1 MCAFLKNVSLI
12 FDLSWS
18 ASMNVAAVQRHL
30 KRNALA
36 YLAALPMALTVLI
49 AYMGTMFWSVRL
61 SFSSSRMLP
70 KSDFVGFAQYE
81 RLFSTSRWVTSLE
94 NLLVIAFLFLA
105 ICFVLGFLLAVFID
119 QKIKAESFF
128 RTVFLFPYAMSF
140 IVTGLVWQWIFNPQL
155 GIQKTMISLGWESF
169 SFDWIVNPDMVLYTV
184 VIAAVWQGAGLVMAL
199 LLAGLRGIDE
209 DLWKATKIDG
219 IPTWRVYISIILPM
233 LRPMIIT
240 TVVLL
245 SISIIKMYDVVVAM
259 TGGGPGVASEVPAKF
274 IMDNLFERANIGL
287 ATAASTVMLTTVLCL
302 IAPFIYS
309 NYIKK

>member
-1 MCAFLKNVSLI
+1 MKGMTMDIVV
-12 FDLSWS
+12 
-18 ASMNVAAVQRHL
+18 MKRHMR
-30 KRNALA
+30 RNLLA
-36 YLAALPMALTVLI
+36 YLAVIPMALTVFI

-81 RLFSTSRWVTSLE
+81 RLFETSRWIMSLE
-94 NLLVIAFLFLA
+94 NLVIIAVLFLS
-105 ICFVLGFLLAVFID
+105 ICFILGFLLSIFID

-155 GIQKTMISLGWESF
+155 GIQKTIQDIGWESF
-169 SFDWIVNPDMVLYTV
+169 SFDWIVNPDMVLYTI
-184 VIAAVWQGAGLVMAL
+184 VIAAVWQGSGLVMAL
-199 LLAGLRGIDE
+199 LLAGLRGVDE

-219 IPTWRVYISIILPM
+219 IPTWRVYVSIILPM

-259 TGGGPGVASEVPAKF
+259 TMGGPGIASEVPAKF

-287 ATAASTVMLTTVLCL
+287 ATAASTVLLSTVLCL

-309 NYIKK
+309 NYIKKQGR

>member
-1 MCAFLKNVSLI
+1 
-12 FDLSWS
+12 
-18 ASMNVAAVQRHL
+18 MNIIATQIHL
-30 KRNALA
+30 RRNAFA
-36 YLAALPMALTVLI
+36 YLAALPMALTVFI

-70 KSDFVGFAQYE
+70 KNDFVGFDQYE
-81 RLFSTSRWVTSLE
+81 RLFGTSRWLTSLE

-105 ICFVLGFLLAVFID
+105 ICFVLGFLLSIFID

-155 GIQKTMISLGWESF
+155 GVQKTVQALGWSSF
-169 SFDWIVNPDMVLYTV
+169 KFDWIVDSEMVLYTV

-219 IPTWRVYISIILPM
+219 IPAWRVYVSIILPM

-274 IMDNLFERANIGL
+274 IMDNLFERANIGI
-287 ATAASTVMLTTVLCL
+287 ATAASTVMLTTILCL
-302 IAPFIYS
+302 ITPFIYS
-309 NYIKK
+309 NYIKKQGR

>member
-1 MCAFLKNVSLI
+1 
-12 FDLSWS
+12 
-18 ASMNVAAVQRHL
+18 MNVAAVQRHL

-209 DLWKATKIDG
+209 DLWKATRIDG
-219 IPTWRVYISIILPM
+219 IPTWRVYVSIILPM

>member
-1 MCAFLKNVSLI
+1 
-12 FDLSWS
+12 
-18 ASMNVAAVQRHL
+18 MNVAAVQRHL

-94 NLLVIAFLFLA
+94 NLLIIAFLFLA

>member
-1 MCAFLKNVSLI
+1 
-12 FDLSWS
+12 
-18 ASMNVAAVQRHL
+18 MNVAAVQRHL

-36 YLAALPMALTVLI
+36 YVAALPMALTVMI
-49 AYMGTMFWSVRL
+49 AYMGTMVWSVRL

-70 KSDFVGFAQYE
+70 KNDFVGFAQYE
-81 RLFSTSRWVTSLE
+81 RLFSTSRWIVSLE
-94 NLLVIAFLFLA
+94 NLLIIAFLFLA
-105 ICFVLGFLLAVFID
+105 ICFVLGFLLSVFID

-155 GIQKTMISLGWESF
+155 GIQNTMQSLGWESF
-169 SFDWIVNPDMVLYTV
+169 TFDWIVDPNMVLYTV

-199 LLAGLRGIDE
+199 LLAGLRGIDD

-302 IAPFIYS
+302 ITPFIYS
-309 NYIKK
+309 NYIKKQGR

>member
-1 MCAFLKNVSLI
+1 MAF
-12 FDLSWS
+12 
-18 ASMNVAAVQRHL
+18 
-30 KRNALA
+30 
-36 YLAALPMALTVLI
+36 TVI
-49 AYMGTMFWSVRL
+49 VAYMGTMLWSIRL

-70 KSDFVGFAQYE
+70 KNDFVGFAQYE
-81 RLFSTSRWVTSLE
+81 RLFETSRWITSLQ

-105 ICFVLGFLLAVFID
+105 ICFVLGFLLSIFID

-155 GIQKTMISLGWESF
+155 GIQSAVRSLGFESF
-169 SFDWIVNPDMVLYTV
+169 TFDWIVNPDMVLYTV
-184 VIAAVWQGAGLVMAL
+184 IIAAVWQGAGLVMAL
-199 LLAGLRGIDE
+199 LLAGLRGIDD

-219 IPTWRVYISIILPM
+219 IPTWRVYVSIILPM
-233 LRPMIIT
+233 LKPMIIT

-259 TGGGPGVASEVPAKF
+259 TLGGPGIASEVPAKF

-302 IAPFIYS
+302 IAPFF
-309 NYIKK
+309 KLHQKDR

>member
-1 MCAFLKNVSLI
+1 MDF
-12 FDLSWS
+12 S
-18 ASMNVAAVQRHL
+18 AAQRHL

-36 YLAALPMALTVLI
+36 YIAALPMALTVFI

-61 SFSSSRMLP
+61 SFTSSRMLP
-70 KSDFVGFAQYE
+70 KSDFVGWAQYE
-81 RLFSTSRWVTSLE
+81 RLFSTSRWLVSLE
-94 NLLVIAFLFLA
+94 NLLWIAFMFLI

-155 GIQKTMISLGWESF
+155 GIQQVLNGLGLEHIR
-169 SFDWIVNPDMVLYTV
+169 FDWIVDPNMVLYTV

-199 LLAGLRGIDE
+199 LLAGLRGIDG

-219 IPTWRVYISIILPM
+219 IPTWRVYLSIILPI

-259 TGGGPGVASEVPAKF
+259 TGGGPGVSSEVPAKF

-287 ATAASTVMLTTVLCL
+287 ATAASTVLLTTVLCL

-309 NYIKK
+309 NYIKKTR

>member
-1 MCAFLKNVSLI
+1 
-12 FDLSWS
+12 
-18 ASMNVAAVQRHL
+18 MNIIATQIHL
-30 KRNALA
+30 RRNAFA
-36 YLAALPMALTVLI
+36 YLAALPMALTVFI

-70 KSDFVGFAQYE
+70 KNDFVGFDQYE
-81 RLFSTSRWVTSLE
+81 RLFGTSRWLTSLE

-105 ICFVLGFLLAVFID
+105 ICFVLGFLLSIFID

-155 GIQKTMISLGWESF
+155 GVQKTVQALGWSSF
-169 SFDWIVNPDMVLYTV
+169 KFDWIVDSEMVLYTV

-219 IPTWRVYISIILPM
+219 IPAWRVYISIILPM

-259 TGGGPGVASEVPAKF
+259 TGGGPGVATEVPAKF
-274 IMDNLFERANIGL
+274 IMDNLFERANIGI
-287 ATAASTVMLTTVLCL
+287 ATAASTVMLTTILCL

-309 NYIKK
+309 NYIKKQGR

>member
-1 MCAFLKNVSLI
+1 M
-12 FDLSWS
+12 DL
-18 ASMNVAAVQRHL
+18 VAIKRHIR
-30 KRNALA
+30 RNTLA
-36 YLAALPMALTVLI
+36 YVAILPMAFTVI
-49 AYMGTMFWSVRL
+49 VAYMGTMFWSVRL
-61 SFSSSRMLP
+61 SFTSSRMLP
-70 KSDFVGFAQYE
+70 KYDFVGFSQYE
-81 RLFSTSRWVTSLE
+81 RLFETSRWVTSLE

-105 ICFVLGFLLAVFID
+105 ICFVLGFLLSIFID

-155 GIQKTMISLGWESF
+155 GIQSAMHSLGWESF
-169 SFDWIVNPDMVLYTV
+169 TFDWIVNPDMVIYTV
-184 VIAAVWQGAGLVMAL
+184 IIAAVWQGSGLVMAL

-219 IPTWRVYISIILPM
+219 IPTWRVYFSIILPM

-259 TGGGPGVASEVPAKF
+259 TLGGPGVASEVPAKF
-274 IMDNLFERANIGL
+274 IMDNLFERANIGI

-302 IAPFIYS
+302 IAPFIYT
-309 NYIKK
+309 NYIKKQGR

>member
-1 MCAFLKNVSLI
+1 
-12 FDLSWS
+12 
-18 ASMNVAAVQRHL
+18 MNIIATQIHL
-30 KRNALA
+30 RRNAFA
-36 YLAALPMALTVLI
+36 YLAALPMALTVFI

-70 KSDFVGFAQYE
+70 KNDFVGFDQYE
-81 RLFSTSRWVTSLE
+81 RLFGTSRWLTSLE

-105 ICFVLGFLLAVFID
+105 ICFVLGFLLSIFID

-155 GIQKTMISLGWESF
+155 GVQKTVQALGWSSF
-169 SFDWIVNPDMVLYTV
+169 KFDWIVDSEMVLYTV

-219 IPTWRVYISIILPM
+219 IPAWRVYISIILPM

-274 IMDNLFERANIGL
+274 IMDNLFERANIGI
-287 ATAASTVMLTTVLCL
+287 ATAASTVMLTTILCL

-309 NYIKK
+309 NYIKKQGR

>member
-1 MCAFLKNVSLI
+1 
-12 FDLSWS
+12 
-18 ASMNVAAVQRHL
+18 MNVAAVQRHL

-36 YLAALPMALTVLI
+36 YVAALPMALTVLI
-49 AYMGTMFWSVRL
+49 AYMGTMIWSVRL
-61 SFSSSRMLP
+61 SFTSSRMLP

-81 RLFSTSRWVTSLE
+81 RLFSTSRWIVSLE

-105 ICFVLGFLLAVFID
+105 ICFVLGFLLSIFID

-155 GIQKTMISLGWESF
+155 GIQNTIQSMGWESF
-169 SFDWIVNPDMVLYTV
+169 SFDWIVDPNMVLYTV

-219 IPTWRVYISIILPM
+219 IPTWRVYVSIILPM

-240 TVVLL
+240 TIVLL

-259 TGGGPGVASEVPAKF
+259 TGGGPGVSSEVPAKF

-287 ATAASTVMLTTVLCL
+287 ATAASTVLLTTVLCL

-309 NYIKK
+309 NYIKKQGR

>member
-1 MCAFLKNVSLI
+1 
-12 FDLSWS
+12 
-18 ASMNVAAVQRHL
+18 MNVIAVQMHL
-30 KRNALA
+30 KRNSLA
-36 YLAALPMALTVLI
+36 YIATLPMALTVFV

-70 KSDFVGFAQYE
+70 KNDFVGFAQYE
-81 RLFSTSRWVTSLE
+81 RLFNTSRWITSLE
-94 NLLVIAFLFLA
+94 NLLLIAFLFLA
-105 ICFVLGFLLAVFID
+105 ICFVLGFLLSVFID

-155 GIQKTMISLGWESF
+155 GVQKTVQALGWDSF
-169 SFDWIVNPDMVLYTV
+169 QFDWIVNPDMVLYTV

-199 LLAGLRGIDE
+199 LLAGLRGIDD

-219 IPTWRVYISIILPM
+219 IPAWRVYISIILPM

-274 IMDNLFERANIGL
+274 IMDNLFERANIGI
-287 ATAASTVMLTTVLCL
+287 ATAASTVMLTTILCL

-309 NYIKK
+309 NYIKKQGR

>member
-1 MCAFLKNVSLI
+1 MRLFEVCLSY

-70 KSDFVGFAQYE
+70 KSDFVGFSQYE

-199 LLAGLRGIDE
+199 LLAGLRGIDD

>member
-1 MCAFLKNVSLI
+1 
-12 FDLSWS
+12 
-18 ASMNVAAVQRHL
+18 MNVIAIQMHF
-30 KRNALA
+30 KRNLLA
-36 YLAALPMALTVLI
+36 YIAALPMALTVFV

-70 KSDFVGFAQYE
+70 KNDFVGFVQYE
-81 RLFSTSRWVTSLE
+81 RLFNTSRWISSLE
-94 NLLVIAFLFLA
+94 NLLLIAFLFLV
-105 ICFVLGFLLAVFID
+105 ICFVLGFLLSIFID

-155 GIQKTMISLGWESF
+155 GVQKTVQALGWDSF
-169 SFDWIVNPDMVLYTV
+169 QFDWIVNPDMVLYTV

-219 IPTWRVYISIILPM
+219 IPAWRVYISIILPM

-274 IMDNLFERANIGL
+274 IMDNLFERANIGI
-287 ATAASTVMLTTVLCL
+287 ATAASTVMLTTILCL

-309 NYIKK
+309 NYIKKQGR

>member
-1 MCAFLKNVSLI
+1 
-12 FDLSWS
+12 
-18 ASMNVAAVQRHL
+18 MNVAAVQRHL

-36 YLAALPMALTVLI
+36 YVAALPMALTVMI
-49 AYMGTMFWSVRL
+49 AYMGTMVWSVRL

-70 KSDFVGFAQYE
+70 KNDFVGFAQYE
-81 RLFSTSRWVTSLE
+81 RLFSTSRWIVSLE
-94 NLLVIAFLFLA
+94 NLLIIAFLFLA
-105 ICFVLGFLLAVFID
+105 ICFVLGFLLSVFID

-155 GIQKTMISLGWESF
+155 GIQNTMQSLGWESF
-169 SFDWIVNPDMVLYTV
+169 TFDWIVNPNMVLYTV

-199 LLAGLRGIDE
+199 LLAGLRGIDD

-219 IPTWRVYISIILPM
+219 ITTWRVYISIILPM

-302 IAPFIYS
+302 ITPFIYS
-309 NYIKK
+309 NYIKKQGR

>member
-1 MCAFLKNVSLI
+1 
-12 FDLSWS
+12 
-18 ASMNVAAVQRHL
+18 MNVIAAQKHL
-30 KRNALA
+30 KRNVFA
-36 YLAALPMALTVLI
+36 YIAVLPMALTVFI

-70 KSDFVGFAQYE
+70 KDDFVGFYQYE
-81 RLFSTSRWVTSLE
+81 RLFSTSRWITSLE
-94 NLLVIAFLFLA
+94 NLIVIAFLFLA
-105 ICFVLGFLLAVFID
+105 ICFVLGFLLSVFID

-155 GIQKTMISLGWESF
+155 GIQKTMHSIGWDSF
-169 SFDWIVNPDMVLYTV
+169 QFDWIVDPDMVLYTI

-199 LLAGLRGIDE
+199 LLAGLRGIDD

-219 IPTWRVYISIILPM
+219 IPAWRVYISIILPM

-274 IMDNLFERANIGL
+274 IMDNLFERANIGI
-287 ATAASTVMLTTVLCL
+287 ATAASTVMLATILCL

-309 NYIKK
+309 NYIKKQGR

>member
-1 MCAFLKNVSLI
+1 VRLFKECLSYFE
-12 FDLSWS
+12 LSWS

>member
-1 MCAFLKNVSLI
+1 
-12 FDLSWS
+12 
-18 ASMNVAAVQRHL
+18 MNIVATQIHL
-30 KRNALA
+30 RRNAVA
-36 YLAALPMALTVLI
+36 YLAALPMALTVFI
-49 AYMGTMFWSVRL
+49 AYMGTMLWSVRL

-70 KSDFVGFAQYE
+70 KNDFVGFDQYE
-81 RLFSTSRWVTSLE
+81 RLFGTSRWLTSLE
-94 NLLVIAFLFLA
+94 NLLIIAFLFLV
-105 ICFVLGFLLAVFID
+105 ICFVLGFLLSIFID

-155 GIQKTMISLGWESF
+155 GIQKTVQALGWSSF
-169 SFDWIVNPDMVLYTV
+169 KFDWIVDSEMVLYTV

-219 IPTWRVYISIILPM
+219 IPAWRVYISIILPM

-274 IMDNLFERANIGL
+274 IMDNLFERANIGI
-287 ATAASTVMLTTVLCL
+287 ATAASTVMLTTILCL

-309 NYIKK
+309 NYIKNQGR

>member
-1 MCAFLKNVSLI
+1 
-12 FDLSWS
+12 
-18 ASMNVAAVQRHL
+18 MNVAAVQRHL

-36 YLAALPMALTVLI
+36 YLAALPMALTVMV

-105 ICFVLGFLLAVFID
+105 ICFVLGFLLSVFID

-155 GIQKTMISLGWESF
+155 GIQKTVNSLGWESF
-169 SFDWIVNPDMVLYTV
+169 SFDWIVDPDMVLYTV
-184 VIAAVWQGAGLVMAL
+184 IIAAVWQGAGLVMAL
-199 LLAGLRGIDE
+199 LLAGLRGIDS
-209 DLWKATKIDG
+209 DLWKAAKIDG

-309 NYIKK
+309 NYIKKQGR

>member
-1 MCAFLKNVSLI
+1 
-12 FDLSWS
+12 
-18 ASMNVAAVQRHL
+18 MNIIATQIHL
-30 KRNALA
+30 RRNAFA
-36 YLAALPMALTVLI
+36 YLAALPMALTVFI

-70 KSDFVGFAQYE
+70 KNDFVGFDQYE
-81 RLFSTSRWVTSLE
+81 RLFGTSRWLTSLE

-105 ICFVLGFLLAVFID
+105 ICFVLGFLLSIFID

-155 GIQKTMISLGWESF
+155 GVQKTVQALGWSSF
-169 SFDWIVNPDMVLYTV
+169 KFDWIVDSEMVLYTV

-219 IPTWRVYISIILPM
+219 IPAWRVYVSIILPM

-274 IMDNLFERANIGL
+274 IMDNLFERANIGI
-287 ATAASTVMLTTVLCL
+287 ATAASTVMLTTILCL

-309 NYIKK
+309 NYIKKQGR

>member
-1 MCAFLKNVSLI
+1 
-12 FDLSWS
+12 
-18 ASMNVAAVQRHL
+18 MNVAAVQRHL

-169 SFDWIVNPDMVLYTV
+169 YFDWIVNPDMVLYTV

>member
-1 MCAFLKNVSLI
+1 MDV
-12 FDLSWS
+12 
-18 ASMNVAAVQRHL
+18 VAVQRHL
-30 KRNALA
+30 KRNAFA
-36 YLAALPMALTVLI
+36 YLTALPMALTVFI
-49 AYMGTMFWSVRL
+49 AYMGTKFWSVRL
-61 SFSSSRMLP
+61 SFTSSRMLP
-70 KSDFVGFAQYE
+70 KDDFVGFAQYE
-81 RLFSTSRWVTSLE
+81 RLFSTSRWITSLE
-94 NLLVIAFLFLA
+94 NLLIIAFLFLA
-105 ICFVLGFLLAVFID
+105 ICFVLGFILSVFID

-155 GIQKTMISLGWESF
+155 GIQKTVNSLGFESF

-184 VIAAVWQGAGLVMAL
+184 IIAAVWQGAGLVMAL

-259 TGGGPGVASEVPAKF
+259 TGGGPGVSSEVPAKF

-302 IAPFIYS
+302 IAPFIYN
-309 NYIKK
+309 NYIKKQGR

>member
-1 MCAFLKNVSLI
+1 
-12 FDLSWS
+12 
-18 ASMNVAAVQRHL
+18 MNVAAVQRHL

-219 IPTWRVYISIILPM
+219 IPTWRVYISIILSM

>member
-1 MCAFLKNVSLI
+1 
-12 FDLSWS
+12 
-18 ASMNVAAVQRHL
+18 MNVAAVQRHL

-36 YLAALPMALTVLI
+36 YMAILPMALTVMI

-81 RLFSTSRWVTSLE
+81 RLFTTSRWITSLE
-94 NLLVIAFLFLA
+94 NLLIIAFLFLA
-105 ICFVLGFLLAVFID
+105 ICFILGFLLSVFID

-155 GIQKTMISLGWESF
+155 GIQKAINSLEWESF
-169 SFDWIVNPDMVLYTV
+169 TFDWIVDPNMVLYTV

-199 LLAGLRGIDE
+199 LLAGLRGIDD
-209 DLWKATKIDG
+209 DLWKVTKIDG

-309 NYIKK
+309 NYIKKQGR

>member
-1 MCAFLKNVSLI
+1 
-12 FDLSWS
+12 
-18 ASMNVAAVQRHL
+18 MNVAAVQRHL

-259 TGGGPGVASEVPAKF
+259 TGGGPGVANEVPAKF

>member
-1 MCAFLKNVSLI
+1 MDIVVIN
-12 FDLSWS
+12 
-18 ASMNVAAVQRHL
+18 RHIR
-30 KRNALA
+30 RNLLA
-36 YLAALPMALTVLI
+36 YLAVIPMALTVFI

-70 KSDFVGFAQYE
+70 KNDFVGFAQYE
-81 RLFSTSRWVTSLE
+81 RLFETSRWITSLE
-94 NLLVIAFLFLA
+94 NLIIIAILFLS
-105 ICFVLGFLLAVFID
+105 ICFVLGFLLSIFID

-155 GIQKTMISLGWESF
+155 GVQKTVQSMGWESF
-169 SFDWIVNPDMVLYTV
+169 SFDWIVNPDMVLYTI

-199 LLAGLRGIDE
+199 LLAGLRGVDD

-219 IPTWRVYISIILPM
+219 IPTWRVYLSIILPM
-233 LRPMIIT
+233 LRPMIVT

-259 TGGGPGVASEVPAKF
+259 TMGGPGIASEVPAKF

-287 ATAASTVMLTTVLCL
+287 ATAASTVLLSTVLCL

-309 NYIKK
+309 NYIKKQGR

>member
-1 MCAFLKNVSLI
+1 
-12 FDLSWS
+12 
-18 ASMNVAAVQRHL
+18 MNIVATKRHIR
-30 KRNALA
+30 RNLLA
-36 YLAALPMALTVLI
+36 YLAIIPMALTVFV

-61 SFSSSRMLP
+61 SFSSSKLLP
-70 KSDFVGFAQYE
+70 KNDFVGFAQYE
-81 RLFSTSRWVTSLE
+81 RLFETSRWVTSLE
-94 NLLVIAFLFLA
+94 NLVFIAILFLS
-105 ICFVLGFLLAVFID
+105 ICFFLGFLLSIFID

-155 GIQKTMISLGWESF
+155 GIQNTVRSMGWESF

-199 LLAGLRGIDE
+199 LLAGLRGIDD
-209 DLWKATKIDG
+209 DLWNATKIDG
-219 IPTWRVYISIILPM
+219 IPTWRVYVSIILPM
-233 LRPMIIT
+233 LRPMIVT

-259 TGGGPGVASEVPAKF
+259 TMGGPGIASEVPAKF

-287 ATAASTVMLTTVLCL
+287 ATAASTVLLTTVLCL

-309 NYIKK
+309 NYIKKQGR

>member
-1 MCAFLKNVSLI
+1 
-12 FDLSWS
+12 
-18 ASMNVAAVQRHL
+18 MNVAAVQRHL

>member
-1 MCAFLKNVSLI
+1 
-12 FDLSWS
+12 
-18 ASMNVAAVQRHL
+18 MNVAAVQRHL

-36 YLAALPMALTVLI
+36 YVAALPMALTVMI
-49 AYMGTMFWSVRL
+49 AYMGTMVWSVRL

-70 KSDFVGFAQYE
+70 RNDFVGFAQYE
-81 RLFSTSRWVTSLE
+81 RLFSTSRWIVSLE
-94 NLLVIAFLFLA
+94 NLLIIAFLFLA
-105 ICFVLGFLLAVFID
+105 ICFVLGFLLSVFID

-155 GIQKTMISLGWESF
+155 GIQNTMQSLGWESF
-169 SFDWIVNPDMVLYTV
+169 TFDWIVDPNMVLYTV

-199 LLAGLRGIDE
+199 LLAGLRGIDD

-302 IAPFIYS
+302 ITPFIYS
-309 NYIKK
+309 NYIKKQGR

>member
-1 MCAFLKNVSLI
+1 
-12 FDLSWS
+12 
-18 ASMNVAAVQRHL
+18 MNVAAVQRHL

-36 YLAALPMALTVLI
+36 YVAALPMALTVLI
-49 AYMGTMFWSVRL
+49 AYMGTMIWSVRL
-61 SFSSSRMLP
+61 SFTSSRMLP

-81 RLFSTSRWVTSLE
+81 RLFSTSRWIVSLE

-105 ICFVLGFLLAVFID
+105 ICFVLGFLLSIFID

-155 GIQKTMISLGWESF
+155 GIQNTIQAMGWESF
-169 SFDWIVNPDMVLYTV
+169 TFDWIVDPNMVLYTV
-184 VIAAVWQGAGLVMAL
+184 VIAAVWQGAGLVMTL

-219 IPTWRVYISIILPM
+219 IPTWRVYVSIILPM

-240 TVVLL
+240 AIVLL

-259 TGGGPGVASEVPAKF
+259 TGGGPGVSSEVPAKF

-287 ATAASTVMLTTVLCL
+287 ATAASTVLLTTVLCL

-309 NYIKK
+309 NYIKKQGR

>member
-1 MCAFLKNVSLI
+1 
-12 FDLSWS
+12 
-18 ASMNVAAVQRHL
+18 MNIIATQIHL
-30 KRNALA
+30 RRNAFA
-36 YLAALPMALTVLI
+36 YLAALPMALTVFI

-70 KSDFVGFAQYE
+70 KNDFVGFDQYE
-81 RLFSTSRWVTSLE
+81 RLFGTSRWLTSLE

-105 ICFVLGFLLAVFID
+105 ICFVLGFLLSIFID

-155 GIQKTMISLGWESF
+155 GVQKTVQALGWSSF
-169 SFDWIVNPDMVLYTV
+169 KFDWIVDSEMVLYTV

-219 IPTWRVYISIILPM
+219 IPAWRVYISIILPM

-274 IMDNLFERANIGL
+274 IMDNLFERANIGI
-287 ATAASTVMLTTVLCL
+287 ATAASTVMLTTILCL
-302 IAPFIYS
+302 ITPFIYS
-309 NYIKK
+309 NYIKKQGR

>member
-1 MCAFLKNVSLI
+1 
-12 FDLSWS
+12 
-18 ASMNVAAVQRHL
+18 MNVAAVQRHL

-155 GIQKTMISLGWESF
+155 GIQKNMISLGWESF

>member
-1 MCAFLKNVSLI
+1 
-12 FDLSWS
+12 
-18 ASMNVAAVQRHL
+18 MNVAAVQRHL

-36 YLAALPMALTVLI
+36 YVAALPMALTVMI
-49 AYMGTMFWSVRL
+49 AYMGTMVWSVRL

-70 KSDFVGFAQYE
+70 KNDFVGFAQYE
-81 RLFSTSRWVTSLE
+81 RLFSTSRWIVSLE
-94 NLLVIAFLFLA
+94 NLLIIAFLFLA
-105 ICFVLGFLLAVFID
+105 ICFVLGFLLSVFID

-155 GIQKTMISLGWESF
+155 GIQNTMQSLGWESF
-169 SFDWIVNPDMVLYTV
+169 TFDWIVNPNMVLYTV

-199 LLAGLRGIDE
+199 LLAGLRGIDD

-302 IAPFIYS
+302 ITPFIYS
-309 NYIKK
+309 NYIKKQGR

>member
-1 MCAFLKNVSLI
+1 MEWLRVRRHI
-12 FDLSWS
+12 
-18 ASMNVAAVQRHL
+18 QR
-30 KRNALA
+30 NMLA
-36 YLAALPMALTVLI
+36 YIAVIPMALTVFI

-61 SFSSSRMLP
+61 SLTSSRILP
-70 KSDFVGFAQYE
+70 KYDFVGFAQYE
-81 RLFSTSRWVTSLE
+81 RLFETSRWVTSLE
-94 NLLVIAFLFLA
+94 NLVIIAFLFLI
-105 ICFVLGFLLAVFID
+105 ICFVLGFLLSVFID

-155 GIQKTMISLGWESF
+155 GIQSTMRNLGWETF
-169 SFDWIVNPDMVLYTV
+169 TFDWIVNPNMVLYTV
-184 VIAAVWQGAGLVMAL
+184 VIAAVWQGSGLVMAL

-219 IPTWRVYISIILPM
+219 IPTWRVYLSIILPM

-259 TGGGPGVASEVPAKF
+259 TMGGPGIASEVPAKF
-274 IMDNLFERANIGL
+274 IMDNLFERGNIGI
-287 ATAASTVMLTTVLCL
+287 ATAASTVLLTTVLCL

-309 NYIKK
+309 NYIKKSR

>member
-1 MCAFLKNVSLI
+1 
-12 FDLSWS
+12 
-18 ASMNVAAVQRHL
+18 MNVAAVQRHL

-70 KSDFVGFAQYE
+70 KSDFVGFSQYE

-199 LLAGLRGIDE
+199 LLAGLRGIDD

>member
-1 MCAFLKNVSLI
+1 
-12 FDLSWS
+12 
-18 ASMNVAAVQRHL
+18 MNVIAVQMHL
-30 KRNALA
+30 KRNSLA
-36 YLAALPMALTVLI
+36 YIATLPMALTVFV

-70 KSDFVGFAQYE
+70 KNDFVGFAQYE
-81 RLFSTSRWVTSLE
+81 RLFNTSRWITSLE
-94 NLLVIAFLFLA
+94 NLLLIAFLFLA
-105 ICFVLGFLLAVFID
+105 ICFVLGFLLSVFID

-155 GIQKTMISLGWESF
+155 GVQKTVQALGWDSF
-169 SFDWIVNPDMVLYTV
+169 QFDWIVNPDMVLYTV

-199 LLAGLRGIDE
+199 LLAGLRGIDD

-219 IPTWRVYISIILPM
+219 IPAWRVYISIILPM

-274 IMDNLFERANIGL
+274 YYG
-287 ATAASTVMLTTVLCL
+287 
-302 IAPFIYS
+302 
-309 NYIKK
+309 

>member
-1 MCAFLKNVSLI
+1 
-12 FDLSWS
+12 
-18 ASMNVAAVQRHL
+18 MNVIAIQVHL
-30 KRNALA
+30 KRNSFA
-36 YLAALPMALTVLI
+36 YLAALPMALTVFV

-70 KSDFVGFAQYE
+70 KDDFVGFAQYE
-81 RLFSTSRWVTSLE
+81 RLFNTSRWISSLE
-94 NLLVIAFLFLA
+94 NLLLIAFLFLA
-105 ICFVLGFLLAVFID
+105 ICFVLGFLLSVFID

-155 GIQKTMISLGWESF
+155 GVQKTVQALGWESF
-169 SFDWIVNPDMVLYTV
+169 KFDWIVDPDMVLYTV

-199 LLAGLRGIDE
+199 LLAGLRGIDD

-219 IPTWRVYISIILPM
+219 IPAWRVYISIILPM

-274 IMDNLFERANIGL
+274 IMDNLFERANIGI
-287 ATAASTVMLTTVLCL
+287 ATAASTVMLSTILCL

-309 NYIKK
+309 NYIKKQGR

>member
-1 MCAFLKNVSLI
+1 
-12 FDLSWS
+12 
-18 ASMNVAAVQRHL
+18 MNVAAVQRHL

-155 GIQKTMISLGWESF
+155 GIQKTMISLGWETF